1 MIRSIRSFL
10 LDDRCL
16 LFFIK
21 NPEKGRVK
29 TRLAS
34 AIGDEMAVKLYR
46 RFLFEMLFTLNK
58 GTFLFY
64 LCFYP
69 GDSLT
74 DLKHWLGDHYLY
86 TPQYGENLGERMK
99 NGFTEAFAL
108 GFKRVVLIGSDI
120 PALPLEFIEEAFT
133 SLKEK
138 DAVIGPSL
146 DGGYYLIG
154 FKDKTFSSQTFKGIP
169 WSTERVFEQ
178 TTKILKR
185 EGLTVHVLKPLRDID
200 TIEDLRNF
208 SKGLRTSYGNDDL

>member
-1 MIRSIRSFL
+1 MIHWIRSPL
-10 LDDRCL
+10 LDDRGL

-21 NPEKGRVK
+21 NPEGGKVK

-34 AIGDEMAVKLYR
+34 ALGEEQAVKLYK
-46 RFLFEMLFTLNK
+46 RFMLEMLSSLNR

-69 GDSLT
+69 GDSLEN
-74 DLKHWLGDHYLY
+74 LKKWLGEEYLY
-86 TPQYGENLGERMK
+86 MPQYGGDLGERME
-99 NGFTEAFAL
+99 NCFMEAFAMN
-108 GFKRVVLIGSDI
+108 FKRVVLIGSDI
-120 PALPLEFIEEAFT
+120 PDLPLEFIEEAFT

-154 FKDKTFSSQTFKGIP
+154 FKDKTFSSKVFKGIS

-178 TTKILKR
+178 TTKILER
-185 EGLTVHVLKPLRDID
+185 EGLTVHSLKPLRDID
-200 TIEDLRNF
+200 TIEDLRNLYGTP
-208 SKGLRTSYGNDDL
+208 SKY

>member
-1 MIRSIRSFL
+1 M
-10 LDDRCL
+10 DDRCL

-34 AIGDEMAVKLYR
+34 VIGDGMAVKLYR
-46 RFLFEMLFTLNK
+46 RFLLEMLSTLNR
-58 GTFLFY
+58 GTFLFT

-69 GDSLT
+69 VDSLN
-74 DLKHWLGDHYLY
+74 DLKQWLGDHYLY
-86 TPQYGENLGERMK
+86 TPQNGENLGERMK
-99 NGFTEAFAL
+99 NSFMETFAM

-120 PALPLEFIEEAFT
+120 PHLPLEFIEEAFT

-154 FKDKTFSSQTFKGIP
+154 FKDKTFSPQVFKGVP

-178 TTKILKR
+178 TTKRLER
-185 EGLTVHVLKPLRDID
+185 EGLAVHFLKPLRDID
-200 TIEDLRNF
+200 TIEDLRNL
-208 SKGLRTSYGNDDL
+208 SKGLRTSCKHNEI

>member
-1 MIRSIRSFL
+1 MIRSIRSPI

-21 NPEKGRVK
+21 NPEKGKVK

-34 AIGDEMAVKLYR
+34 AIGDERAVKLYR
-46 RFLFEMLFTLNK
+46 RFLFEMLSTLNR

-64 LCFYP
+64 LCFHP
-69 GDSLT
+69 GDSLN

-86 TPQYGENLGERMK
+86 TPQNGENLGERMK
-99 NGFTEAFAL
+99 NGFMEAYTM

-120 PALPLEFIEEAFT
+120 PDLPLEFIEEAFT

-154 FKDKTFSSQTFKGIP
+154 FKDRTFSSQVFKGIS

-178 TTKILKR
+178 TTKILER
-185 EGLTVHVLKPLRDID
+185 EGLTVHFLKPLRDID
-200 TIEDLRNF
+200 TIEDLRNL

>member
-1 MIRSIRSFL
+1 M
-10 LDDRCL
+10 DDRCL

-21 NPEKGRVK
+21 NPEKGKVK

-34 AIGDEMAVKLYR
+34 AMGHEMAVKLYR
-46 RFLFEMLFTLNK
+46 RFLLEMLSTLNR

-69 GDSLT
+69 GDSLN

-86 TPQYGENLGERMK
+86 TPQNGENLGERMK
-99 NGFTEAFAL
+99 NGFMEAFAI

-120 PALPLEFIEEAFT
+120 PDLSLEFIEEAFH
-133 SLKEK
+133 SLQEK

-154 FKDKTFSSQTFKGIP
+154 FKDKTFSLQVFKGIP
-169 WSTERVFEQ
+169 WSTERVFDE
-178 TTKILKR
+178 TMK
-185 EGLTVHVLKPLRDID
+185 VLKQGSLAVHTLPPLRDID
-200 TIEDLRNF
+200 TI
-208 SKGLRTSYGNDDL
+208 DDLGSLSKSLWASHKNGDP